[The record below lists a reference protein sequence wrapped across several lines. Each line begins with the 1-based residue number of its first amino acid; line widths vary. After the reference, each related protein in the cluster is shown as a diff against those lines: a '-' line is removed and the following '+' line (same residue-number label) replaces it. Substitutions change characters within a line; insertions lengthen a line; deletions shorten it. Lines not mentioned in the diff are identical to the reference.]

1 MREAVVVASSRTPLA
16 KSHRGSFNI
25 TRPDDLAA
33 HCIKDV
39 LGKAPQLDIA
49 EIEDVILGCAQPNG
63 PQGSNVA
70 RVALIRAG
78 SAQKKDYDIVW
89 LPGEGEAL
97 RLKGQLVKV
106 GDRLVFDLIV
116 VQQTTLAIPAH
127 FFMLVEKTADGVKFH
142 WLDSDWLRDRVMS
155 KDALAHAMVDDK
167 PVITAGSAEINAFL
181 AKFGLDAQAAS
192 GSLLF
197 KRVKG
202 Q

>member
-1 MREAVVVASSRTPLA
+1 MRALLLIFAMFVMLLLSGCGDLVSVQPLA
-16 KSHRGSFNI
+16 TPETAVFDAGLTGEWSCTEPGPGPSGKSLEG
-25 TRPDDLAA
+25 
-33 HCIKDV
+33 
-39 LGKAPQLDIA
+39 
-49 EIEDVILGCAQPNG
+49 
-63 PQGSNVA
+63 
-70 RVALIRAG
+70 VALIRAG

-106 GDRLVFDLIV
+106 GDRLVFDLIAL
-116 VQQTTLAIPAH
+116 QETTLAIPGH

-142 WLDSDWLRDRVMS
+142 WLDSDWLRSRVI
-155 KDALAHAMVDDK
+155 AQNGLAHAMVDDK

-192 GSLLF
+192 GSLSF